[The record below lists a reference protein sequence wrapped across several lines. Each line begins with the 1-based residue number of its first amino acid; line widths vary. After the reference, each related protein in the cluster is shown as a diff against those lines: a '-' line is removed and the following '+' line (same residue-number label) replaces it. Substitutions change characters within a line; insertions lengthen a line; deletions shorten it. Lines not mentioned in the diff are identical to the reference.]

1 MRLPKIRSGTDC
13 GRPTVPRQ
21 PHQAIAIGKLLN
33 ISLSGRCGKLVNHA
47 RRLAALE
54 RALLSVLPPEWKRHC
69 TVANVQ
75 EQTVVVSATS
85 PVWAARV
92 RLMAPQLMEQ
102 LQAHCQNE
110 ALRAFHV
117 RIHPRIE
124 RTHKPNAT
132 RPVLSSGSAGLLLS
146 VSKQCSDHG
155 LELALERLSRNG

>member
-1 MRLPKIRSGTDC
+1 M
-13 GRPTVPRQ
+13 PRQ

-33 ISLSGRCGKLVNHA
+33 INPSGRCGKLVNRA

-54 RALLSVLPPEWKRHC
+54 GVLLSVLPPEWKHHC

-75 EQTVVVSATS
+75 DQTLVVSTTS

-92 RLMAPQLMEQ
+92 RLMAPQLLEQ
-102 LQAHCQNE
+102 LQAQCPNE

-117 RIHPRIE
+117 RIHPRVE
-124 RTHKPNAT
+124 TTHKPNAT

-146 VSKQCSDHG
+146 VSKQCSDHRLG
-155 LELALERLSRNG
+155 LALERLSKNA